1 MTITRADALDVM
13 TVVVGAHPRTAPRWH
28 DDPQA
33 AQATADVWAAMFNR
47 HRLDVATLR
56 AAVVTRAADHPAT
69 APEPGEIIAVARQ
82 LRRDRSDREA
92 TARALAPGHPASGE
106 RRREI
111 VAAARAIA
119 DRKGI
124 PA

>member
-1 MTITRADALDVM
+1 MITRADALDVM

-47 HRLDVATLR
+47 HRLDAQTVKD
-56 AAVVTRAADHPAT
+56 AVIVRAADQPNT

-82 LRRDRSDREA
+82 LRRERSDREA
-92 TARALAPGHPASGE
+92 TARALAPGNPASE
-106 RRREI
+106 SRRMEI
-111 VAAARAIA
+111 LEQVRGIGRAVS
-119 DRKGI
+119 
-124 PA
+124 